1 MINRHTLIDGY
12 YKMVKALVSRSPLA
26 RMNPNSISF
35 MASAIGFLSAIFFLF
50 GHSATAGIILLLSGI
65 LDTLDGTVARLGER
79 SSKFGATLDSSLDRY
94 VEMFVFVGITY
105 HFKDSPMFFWTL
117 LALMGSMMVSYV
129 RARAQSLGVQELVGY
144 MQRFERF
151 VILSAGAIL
160 NPLGMS
166 YWDSEIILKFS
177 IIILAIG
184 TNYTAYQR
192 LMIVKQVEEES
203 SDPS

>member
-1 MINRHTLIDGY
+1 MINRHHLIDGY
-12 YKMVKALVSRSPLA
+12 YAFVKMVVSHSPLA

-35 MASAIGFLSAIFFLF
+35 TASIIGVIAALFFMF
-50 GHSATAGIILLLSGI
+50 GHSATAGILLLLSGI

-94 VEMFVFVGITY
+94 VEMFVFMGITY
-105 HFKDSPMFFWTL
+105 HFRDSSMFFWSF
-117 LALMGSMMVSYV
+117 LAIMGSMMVSYI
-129 RARAQSLGVQELVGY
+129 RARAQSLGVQELVGF

-160 NPLGMS
+160 NPLGVE
-166 YWDSEIILKFS
+166 YWGSEIVLETAIV
-177 IIILAIG
+177 ILAIG

-192 LMIVKQVEEES
+192 LMIVKKVEDNP
-203 SDPS
+203 SDPT